1 MYGIIEMRYYNVIR
15 NSVFVWMTGVIVAGF
30 LMSIPKI
37 VILEHTARNLYFHVP
52 MWFTMMAAAI
62 ASVYHS
68 IRHLKNRDFESDA
81 RASEAARVALLFGF
95 LGISTGIVW
104 SKVTWYQGTDIWWN
118 FDPRQTSV
126 AIELMVY
133 SAYFILRSSFDDTVV
148 RGKIS
153 AVYNIFA
160 FTTMPFLLYVL
171 PRQLHSLHPGA
182 EGNPAF
188 SDITDPQMRLV
199 FYPAIIGFM
208 GVSWLL
214 YTQRVRYRLLK
225 NRLENRY

>member
-1 MYGIIEMRYYNVIR
+1 MTVVI
-15 NSVFVWMTGVIVAGF
+15 TAGF

-37 VILEHTARNLYFHVP
+37 DILEHTARNLYFHVP

-62 ASVYHS
+62 VSVFHS
-68 IRHLKNRDFESDA
+68 IRHLRKRDIESDL
-81 RASEAARVALLFGF
+81 RAAEAARVALLFGF
-95 LGISTGIVW
+95 MGITTGVVW
-104 SKVTWYQGTDIWWN
+104 AKVTWYQGTSVWWN

-133 SAYFILRSSFDDTVV
+133 SAYFVLRSSFEDSEL
-148 RGKIS
+148 RGRIS
-153 AVYNIFA
+153 AAYNVFA

-171 PRQLHSLHPGA
+171 PRQLDSLHPGA

-188 SDITDPQMRLV
+188 SEITDPRMRLV

-208 GVSWLL
+208 GLFWIL

-225 NRLENRY
+225 NSVENRYLNDNS